1 MKRLISAL
9 VSLILCMSMVCVAEE
24 KATIVATTFPLY
36 DIAKNVGGDLVNVVY
51 VPDYQENSIECDV
64 IYVLSEE
71 SAPWAK
77 ELKDVRVEVALKGI
91 ELIEGDNDAFTAPIN
106 VMIAASYLMDALC
119 EIDPAHTDVY
129 LLNYIAYFE
138 QINAIDAK
146 FREAD
151 IEDKFITCNDGS
163 MAYFAKEYGIQIQDG
178 EEACVLSTYNFP
190 SEEDVLLSYAELM
203 LKNLE
208 ALLAK

>member
-9 VSLILCMSMVCVAEE
+9 VALILCMSMVCVAEE

-77 ELKDVRVEVALKGI
+77 ELKNVRVEVALKGI
-91 ELIEGDNDAFTAPIN
+91 ELIEGDNYAFTAPIN
-106 VMIAASYLMDALC
+106 VMIASSYLMDALC

-138 QINAIDAK
+138 QINEIDAK

-151 IEDKFITCNDGS
+151 IEDKSITCNDGS